1 MLTEQEFNFLYDL
14 YKQNKSSTQ
23 DLKKLEPYKV
33 KNAIIMAAGMS
44 SRFAPLSYENPKG
57 LLNVKGDILI
67 EREIRQLQEAG
78 INDITIVVGYMKE
91 KFFYLEE
98 KYNVKIVINE
108 DYYRYNNTST
118 LIKVL
123 DQLSNT
129 YICSSDNYFVENVF
143 EPYVYHAYYSAVYS
157 NGFTDEYCLTIDNT
171 NRIVDVSIGGT
182 DSWYMLGHVY
192 FSEDFSTKFIK
203 ILKSEYKN
211 QDTKDHLWEDLYIKH
226 ISELDLHIKKY
237 DANKVLEFDSLDEL
251 RTFDEHYINNTN
263 SSIIK
268 NICSVLKCQE
278 NEITDIACIKSGLTN
293 KSFYFS
299 CNGTK
304 YVYRHPGVGTD
315 NYINRAG
322 EAFSMSV
329 AKSLGLDD
337 TFIYMDEKEGWKIS
351 HYIENAR
358 TLDYHNKQEVLSALH
373 MMRKL
378 HDAKIISNY
387 DFNIWNATLD
397 FIDKISQKGRNDFED
412 FNSLFK
418 LMSKI
423 YKLTEQDQIEKCLCH
438 CDCYDPNFLI
448 DANKKMYLIDWEY
461 SGNDDPANDLG
472 TFICCSDYTY
482 EEALNIITL
491 YLSHEPSKL
500 ELRHYLGYIAI
511 ASYYWYVWAIYQE
524 SIGNTVGEY
533 LYIWY
538 KNSKFYAKKALELY
552 L

>member
-1 MLTEQEFNFLYDL
+1 MLTKQEFNSLYEL
-14 YKQNKSSTQ
+14 FKQGKHSAE
-23 DLKKLEPYKV
+23 DLKKLAPYKV

-57 LLNVKGDILI
+57 LLTVKGEILI
-67 EREIRQLQEAG
+67 EREIQQLQAAG
-78 INDITIVVGYMKE
+78 IDNITIVVGYMKE

-118 LIKVL
+118 LMKVL
-123 DQLSNT
+123 EQLSNT
-129 YICSSDNYFVENVF
+129 YICSSDNYFVDNVF

-157 NGFTDEYCLTIDNT
+157 KGATDEYCLTYDSD
-171 NRIVDVSIGGT
+171 NRITNVTIGGT
-182 DSWYMLGHVY
+182 NSWYMLGHVY
-192 FSEDFSTKFIK
+192 FSEDFSNKFVK
-203 ILKSEYKN
+203 ILKNEYKN
-211 QDTKDHLWEDLYIKH
+211 QGTKEQLWENLYMKH
-226 ISELDLHIKKY
+226 INELNLHIQKY
-237 DANKVLEFDSLDEL
+237 DSDKVLEFDSLDEL
-251 RTFDEHYINNTN
+251 RTFDEYYINNTN

-268 NICSVLKCQE
+268 NICSILNCQE
-278 NEITDIACIKSGLTN
+278 KDITDITCIKSGLTN

-299 CNGTK
+299 YNGQK
-304 YVYRHPGVGTD
+304 YVYRHPGIGT
-315 NYINRAG
+315 NSYINRAG

-351 HYIENAR
+351 HYIESAR
-358 TLDYHNKQEVLSALH
+358 TLDYHNPQEVSTALH
-373 MMRKL
+373 MMRTL
-378 HDAKIISNY
+378 HNAKITSNY
-387 DFNIWNATLD
+387 DFDIWKASLN

-412 FNSLFK
+412 FTSLFN
-418 LMSKI
+418 LMSEV
-423 YKLTEQDQIEKCLCH
+423 YHFTEKDHVEKFLCH

-448 DANKKMYLIDWEY
+448 DSNGKMYLIDWEY

-482 EEALNIITL
+482 EEALETIKI
-491 YLSHEPSKL
+491 YLSHEPSQS

-524 SIGNTVGEY
+524 SLGNPVGEY

-552 L
+552 K